1 MTMTTETPATTQE
14 NKAPTT
20 QGAAPTARTGGGAPQ
35 QGGDRRRNE
44 RRPRRA
50 RPERARSEF
59 EHKIV
64 SIRRVTR
71 VVAGG
76 RRFGF
81 SVSLVAGDGRGQVGV
96 GLGKASDTAL
106 AIEKALQDAKRNMVK
121 VAVTDDASIPH
132 EANVKY
138 ASSHILLIPAPGKG
152 LKAGSAVR
160 TVLELAGIKHVS
172 GKIISRS
179 KNHLNNA
186 RATVL
191 ALSELKQK
199 KTKKKVEA
207 KKETPKTKEAEETK
221 SEK

>member
-1 MTMTTETPATTQE
+1 MTDTQE
-14 NKAPTT
+14 TQKDTPT
-20 QGAAPTARTGGGAPQ
+20 AAPSSAPVRKDVSQ

-59 EHKIV
+59 DHKIV

-81 SVSLVAGDGRGQVGV
+81 SVSLVAGNGRGQVGV

-132 EANVKY
+132 ETSVKY

-179 KNHLNNA
+179 KNRLNNA

-199 KTKKKVEA
+199 KTKKKVA
-207 KKETPKTKEAEETK
+207 PKTKETEETK